1 MNPYLRKNV
10 QAIMPYKTDTSEY
23 EVMLHANENPFNP
36 FRDLKHEIMN
46 ALFECNG
53 NRYPSIDAAPLRAAL
68 AKDMGF
74 SQNQIL
80 CGNGSDEIL
89 QMIVQAF
96 IDPDDTIISLAPTF
110 SMYQFFAEVQGA
122 NFINVSADPAT
133 LQGSL
138 EELANQANASKAKL
152 IILCNPN
159 NPTGQGFSKEE
170 IMTLIN
176 STKSLVLVDEAYIE
190 FYGESMIDQINTCQ
204 RLIVTR
210 TFSKAYGLAG
220 IRVGYAVAD
229 ASLIASLD
237 LVRAPYNLNAASQA
251 IAMVALKNKQL
262 FKKQISLLLQERDRM
277 ERTLV
282 EYPGLSL
289 FPTKANFILI
299 RSEEAENIEK
309 ACLESSIQIRGY
321 QSVGLLKN
329 CLRISIGKPEEND
342 RLLAIFKE
350 VHA

>member
-1 MNPYLRKNV
+1 MNPYLRKNL
-10 QAIMPYKTDTSEY
+10 QAIRPYQTDSKEY
-23 EVMLHANENPFNP
+23 EVLLHANENPFNP
-36 FRDLKHEIMN
+36 FRNLKHEIIN

-68 AKDMGF
+68 ASDMGF
-74 SQNQIL
+74 SQDQIL

-96 IDPDDTIISLAPTF
+96 IDPEDTIVSLSPTF

-122 NFINVSADPAT
+122 NFINVSADPT
-133 LQGSL
+133 SLQGSL
-138 EELANQANASKAKL
+138 DDLAKQANASKAKL

-159 NPTGQGFSKEE
+159 NPTGQGYAKKE
-170 IMTLIN
+170 ILNLID
-176 STKSLVLVDEAYIE
+176 STESLVLVDEAYIE
-190 FYGESMIDQINTCQ
+190 FYGQSMIDEIKACQ

-237 LVRAPYNLNAASQA
+237 LVRAPYNLNAASQT

-262 FKKQISLLLQERDRM
+262 FKKQIALLLQERTR
-277 ERTLV
+277 V
-282 EYPGLSL
+282 EDALAQYPEVSI

-299 RSEEAENIEK
+299 RTEEAGNIEN

-321 QSVGLLKN
+321 KSTGLLKN

-342 RLLAIFKE
+342 RLLAIFQE

>member
-10 QAIMPYKTDTSEY
+10 QAIKPYTVDTSDY

-36 FRDLKHEIMN
+36 FRDLKQEIMQ
-46 ALFECNG
+46 ALFECDG

-68 AKDMGF
+68 AESTGF
-74 SQNQIL
+74 RQEEIL

-96 IDPDDTIISLAPTF
+96 IDPEDTIISFAPTF

-122 NFINVSADPAT
+122 NFISVDADPNT
-133 LQGSL
+133 LQVSL
-138 EELANQANASKAKL
+138 KDLADKANESKAKL

-170 IMTLIN
+170 IMILIEE
-176 STKSLVLVDEAYIE
+176 TDALVLVDEAYME
-190 FYGESMIDQINTCQ
+190 FYGESVVDEVKSCPRM
-204 RLIVTR
+204 IVTR

-229 ASLIASLD
+229 PSLIKALD
-237 LVRAPYNLNAASQA
+237 LVRAPYNLNAASQT

-262 FKKQISLLLQERDRM
+262 FQKQIALLLSERNRM
-277 ERTLV
+277 ESTLG
-282 EYPGLSL
+282 ELPGVSI
-289 FPTKANFILI
+289 FPSKANFILI
-299 RSEEAENIEK
+299 RTERAAEIEA
-309 ACLESSIQIRGY
+309 ACMESSIQIRGY
-321 QSVGLLKN
+321 KSDGLLKN
-329 CLRISIGKPEEND
+329 CIRISIGKPEEND
-342 RLLAIFKE
+342 RLLDIFQE
-350 VHA
+350 VQA

>member
-10 QAIMPYKTDTSEY
+10 QAIRPYKTDTSEY

-96 IDPDDTIISLAPTF
+96 IDPNDTIVTMAPTF

-122 NFINVSADPAT
+122 NFVNVPADPAS
-133 LQGSL
+133 LQVSL
-138 EELANQANASKAKL
+138 EELASQANASKAKL

-159 NPTGQGFSKEE
+159 NPTGQGFSKNE

-220 IRVGYAVAD
+220 IRVGYALAD
-229 ASLIASLD
+229 ASLIASLN
-237 LVRAPYNLNAASQA
+237 LVRTPYNLNAASQA
-251 IAMVALKNKQL
+251 IAMAALKNKQL
-262 FKKQISLLLQERDRM
+262 FKKQVALLLQERDRM
-277 ERTLV
+277 ERSLAK
-282 EYPGLSL
+282 YPSVSL
-289 FPTKANFILI
+289 FPTKANFILL
-299 RSEEAENIEK
+299 RSELADDIET
-309 ACLESSIQIRGY
+309 ACRESSIQIRGY
-321 QSVGLLKN
+321 KSAGLLKN

-342 RLLAIFKE
+342 RLLTIFKE

>member
-10 QAIMPYKTDTSEY
+10 QTIKPYTVDSSEY
-23 EVMLHANENPFNP
+23 KVMLHANENPFNP
-36 FRDLKHEIMN
+36 FRDLKQEIMQ

-68 AKDMGF
+68 AESTGF

-96 IDPDDTIISLAPTF
+96 IDPEDTIISFAPTF

-122 NFINVSADPAT
+122 NFISVDADPNT
-133 LQGSL
+133 LQVSL
-138 EELANQANASKAKL
+138 KDLADQANKREAKL

-159 NPTGQGFSKEE
+159 NPTGQGFSKEA
-170 IMTLIN
+170 IMTLIEE
-176 STKSLVLVDEAYIE
+176 TDALVLVDEAYME
-190 FYGESMIDQINTCQ
+190 FYGESVLDQVKECP
-204 RLIVTR
+204 RMIVTR

-229 ASLIASLD
+229 PSLIAALD
-237 LVRAPYNLNAASQA
+237 LVRAPYNLNAASQT
-251 IAMVALKNKQL
+251 IAMVALRNKQL
-262 FKKQISLLLQERDRM
+262 FEKQISLLLSERDRM
-277 ERTLV
+277 EETLSTF
-282 EYPGLSL
+282 PGLTL

-299 RSEEAENIEK
+299 RSEKAASIES

-321 QSVGLLKN
+321 KSEGLLKN
-329 CLRISIGKPEEND
+329 CIRISIGKPEEND
-342 RLLAIFKE
+342 KLLAIIRE
-350 VHA
+350 VQA

>member
-10 QAIMPYKTDTSEY
+10 QAIKPYTVDTSDY

-36 FRDLKHEIMN
+36 FRDLKQEIMQ

-68 AKDMGF
+68 AESTGF
-74 SQNQIL
+74 SQEEIL

-96 IDPDDTIISLAPTF
+96 IDPEDTIVSFAPTF

-122 NFINVSADPAT
+122 NFITVDAEPNT
-133 LQGSL
+133 LQVSL
-138 EELANQANASKAKL
+138 NDLADQANESKAKL

-170 IMTLIN
+170 IMTLIKA
-176 STKSLVLVDEAYIE
+176 TDALVLVDEAYME
-190 FYGESMIDQINTCQ
+190 FYGESVLDEVKKCPRM
-204 RLIVTR
+204 IVTR

-229 ASLIASLD
+229 PSLITALD
-237 LVRAPYNLNAASQA
+237 LVRAPYNLNAASQT

-262 FKKQISLLLQERDRM
+262 FQKQIALLLSERNRM
-277 ERTLV
+277 EKALG
-282 EYPGLSL
+282 ELPGVVL
-289 FPTKANFILI
+289 FPSKANFILI
-299 RSEEAENIEK
+299 RTEKAAEIEEA
-309 ACLESSIQIRGY
+309 CMESSIQIRGY
-321 QSVGLLKN
+321 KSEGLLRN
-329 CLRISIGKPEEND
+329 CIRISIGKPEEND
-342 RLLAIFKE
+342 RMLEILQE
-350 VHA
+350 VQA

>member
-10 QAIMPYKTDTSEY
+10 QAIKPYTVDSSEY

-36 FRDLKHEIMN
+36 FRDLKQEIMQ

-68 AKDMGF
+68 AESTGF
-74 SQNQIL
+74 NQEEIL

-96 IDPDDTIISLAPTF
+96 IDPEDTIVSFAPTF

-122 NFINVSADPAT
+122 NFITVDADPNS
-133 LQGSL
+133 LQVSL
-138 EELANQANASKAKL
+138 KDLADKANKTQAKL

-170 IMTLIN
+170 IMTLIKA
-176 STKSLVLVDEAYIE
+176 TDALVLVDEAYME
-190 FYGESMIDQINTCQ
+190 FYGESVLDEVKECPRM
-204 RLIVTR
+204 IVTR

-229 ASLIASLD
+229 PSLIAALD
-237 LVRAPYNLNAASQA
+237 LVRAPYNLNAAAKPSPW
-251 IAMVALKNKQL
+251 LLSRTSRSFKNRL
-262 FKKQISLLLQERDRM
+262 PFFCLNETAWKKL
-277 ERTLV
+277 
-282 EYPGLSL
+282 
-289 FPTKANFILI
+289 
-299 RSEEAENIEK
+299 
-309 ACLESSIQIRGY
+309 
-321 QSVGLLKN
+321 
-329 CLRISIGKPEEND
+329 
-342 RLLAIFKE
+342 
-350 VHA
+350 